1 MFSLKNFKL
10 FFYIYS
16 HKIFFWLFILVFIFQ
31 IFFWKVAEKY
41 RVSYDIVPPAPSKHF
56 IKAASFGDEE
66 FLFRVLALRLQ
77 NAGDIF
83 AGFVSLKKYDYSR
96 VYDWMT
102 ILDKLN
108 SESRMVPSLASY
120 YYAQSQNPEHTR
132 YVLKYLDEHSSADID
147 KNWWWLFQ
155 ATIIAKKDL
164 QDLDQALYFA
174 QKLAKNEAKEAP
186 LWTKQM
192 VAFIN
197 EKKGDECM
205 AFKVIKNLMDE
216 SESGKR
222 QISVEEMNFMRHFI
236 NNRLSKLKKQKFNP
250 NKC

>member
-1 MFSLKNFKL
+1 MKNFRL

-16 HKIFFWLFILVFIFQ
+16 NKIFFWIFVLVFIFQ
-31 IFFWKVAEKY
+31 IFFWKIAEKY
-41 RVSYDIVPPAPSKHF
+41 RVNYELVPPAPSKHF
-56 IKAASFGDEE
+56 VKGASFGDEE
-66 FLFRVLALRLQ
+66 FLFRVLTLRLQ

-108 SESRMVPSLASY
+108 PESRMVPSLASY
-120 YYAQSQNPEHTR
+120 YYSQSSNPEHTN
-132 YVLKYLDEHSSADID
+132 YILKYLDEHSSRDID

-164 QDLDQALYFA
+164 QDLDKALYFA
-174 QKLAKNEAKEAP
+174 QKLAQNEAKEAP

-192 VAFIN
+192 SAFIS
-197 EKKGDECM
+197 EKKGDGCM
-205 AFKVIKNLMDE
+205 AFNVIKKLIDE

-222 QISVEEMNFMRHFI
+222 QITAEEMNFMRHFI
-236 NNRLSKLKKQKFNP
+236 SNRLLKLKKQNFNP
-250 NKC
+250 SKC